1 MSISIA
7 LQVDFLRSW
16 YSSPYCNVLNNA
28 WESEDEKLFY
38 ATAGFAQCTTVEPP
52 ATVSLLCSGRAAAIY
67 RDMRYI
73 LYIFS
78 HITIQTYM
86 GYTEIDGRIDGER
99 RKYTKSHSAAATSVG
114 PHTYIRIPLRCC
126 VHVHIY
132 CKLSAPIEIK
142 ISARVSI

>member
-38 ATAGFAQCTTVEPP
+38 ATAGVRTVHHSGKPP

-73 LYIFS
+73 LYFFS

-99 RKYTKSHSAAATSVG
+99 RKYTKRHSAAATSVG
-114 PHTYIRIPLRCC
+114 PHTYIRFRCGAAYMY
-126 VHVHIY
+126 IY
-132 CKLSAPIEIK
+132 TVNYPPPSK
-142 ISARVSI
+142 